1 MNIKAY
7 PTNNPTPKRAWDWA
21 AYDSD
26 TFDIDGQDE
35 DGRDYSTHPVGYGR
49 TAQSAIDDF
58 VAQLDPADIAV
69 ALAFDEIPRAA

>member
-26 TFDIDGQDE
+26 TSDIDGQDY
-35 DGRDYSTHPVGYGR
+35 R
-49 TAQSAIDDF
+49 
-58 VAQLDPADIAV
+58 
-69 ALAFDEIPRAA
+69 RAK